1 MKANEI
7 NLKKQGF
14 TFSANTYASKSHY
27 KLLMKLG
34 RVFPTTNAQ
43 ARCFVTKG
51 LRMDVLNMNDV
62 EIIENLLNKHGFSG
76 DYKFTKSKTWV
87 RLKNNQDLIS
97 ALKKEYSL

>member
-14 TFSANTYASKSHY
+14 TFSANTYAPKSHY

-34 RVFPTTNAQ
+34 RVFPTTKAQ
-43 ARCFVTKG
+43 ATFFVTKG
-51 LRMDVLNMNDV
+51 LKMDVLNMDDV
-62 EIIENLLNKHGFSG
+62 EIIENLLNKHGFEG
-76 DYKFTKSKTWV
+76 NYNFTKSKTWV